1 MAQVGLSILLQQ
13 VVIFVVDYLEF
24 DFFCLFLLLNFKP
37 YFIMASKVIT
47 EDMLE
52 SSDSVKNPIIS
63 VLISNYPLANGGYLV
78 SFSQQEPDG
87 YFKSCDLVDSLD
99 FESSKFS
106 TYLDF
111 SSVFLPKG
119 CYYLSDR
126 ELAGFI
132 KALSFGA
139 STFEMKLLPASAQ
152 MQGMILVQV
161 DEKSL
166 SKYEQKEEDQ
176 R

>member
-1 MAQVGLSILLQQ
+1 MEVGLSTRLQ
-13 VVIFVVDYLEF
+13 VVVNFVVDYLDF
-24 DFFCLFLLLNFKP
+24 DFLCLFLPLNFKP
-37 YFIMASKVIT
+37 YFIMSSIVIT
-47 EDMLE
+47 DNELK
-52 SSDSVKNPIIS
+52 SSGSVENPIIS
-63 VLISNYPLANGGYLV
+63 VVISNYPLSNGGYLV

-87 YFKSCDLVDSLD
+87 SFKNYDLASSLD
-99 FESSKFS
+99 FEASKLS

-111 SSVFLPKG
+111 SSVFLPNG
-119 CYYLSDR
+119 CYYLFDR

-139 STFEMKLLPASAQ
+139 STFEMRLLPASGQ

-166 SKYEQKEEDQ
+166 SKYEQEED
-176 R
+176 